1 MCVRKRACGRAT
13 IFSMKRAKT
22 IILDSLWQNADLL
35 VLVVLLQLW
44 PFFTNT
50 PLNLRT
56 ALTVAGLC
64 VVFRLFGATRR
75 IETRDS
81 AQPEEKREFVED
93 PEKVLELSKLTGYE
107 AIRQLTQHLDKWITI
122 SGRFEGIAE
131 SLQKDAIHLSLLLN
145 DGRRINLRFAV
156 EHGERL
162 RALREGQRITA
173 VGRIPCNGLVFSPE
187 KCELI
192 RVEPV
197 RFACAA

>member
-1 MCVRKRACGRAT
+1 
-13 IFSMKRAKT
+13 MKRAKT
-22 IILDSLWQNADLL
+22 IFLDSLWKNADFL
-35 VLVVLLQLW
+35 VLLVLLQLW
-44 PFFTNT
+44 QFLTNT

-56 ALTVAGLC
+56 ALTVAGLFVIC
-64 VVFRLFGATRR
+64 SFFGAVRR

-81 AQPEEKREFVED
+81 AQPAKAEKRKFVED
-93 PEKVLELSKLTGYE
+93 PEMVLELTKLTGYE
-107 AIRQLTQHLDKWITI
+107 AIRQLTPYLDKWIAI

-173 VGRIPCNGLVFSPE
+173 VGRIPCYGLVFSPE
-187 KCELI
+187 NCELI
-192 RVEPV
+192 RVEPL
-197 RFACAA
+197 RLAFAA